1 MFVKVFAVGIAIFIL
16 GSSRYVK
23 NKPQGKS
30 NLQVLAITGMAICGF
45 QGLEKQKESNG
56 GNYPDLVINLVRQL
70 SAVFPVSSLIIPFS
84 IVYGQVRFGFV
95 RHSQNI

>member
-1 MFVKVFAVGIAIFIL
+1 LSVKVFAVGIAIFIL

-45 QGLEKQKESNG
+45 QGLKKQKEFNDG
-56 GNYPDLVINLVRQL
+56 KYPDLIVNSFRQL
-70 SAVFPVSSLIIPFS
+70 SAVFPVSALIIPLS

>member
-1 MFVKVFAVGIAIFIL
+1 MFVKVFAVGITIFIL

-45 QGLEKQKESNG
+45 QGLEKQKESNNG
-56 GNYPDLVINLVRQL
+56 KYPDLIVNSVRQL
-70 SAVFPVSSLIIPFS
+70 STVFPVSALIIPFS